1 MKNQK
6 KTKNKVKTFIK
17 SQTMVSLILALLV
30 LFLIIF
36 NSRIIHNEKVYVIE
50 GSNKTTMLKTGPLT
64 MNNRIIFFNSP
75 TIKYNGDDITLTKYT
90 VGFYVNNKK
99 IYEIKNNDT
108 KTKFSLKSV
117 LENNTFNF
125 MDSRKNSN
133 IYTKS
138 VINDIEKMKFK
149 LVGLD
154 ENGKKVAIS
163 IPLSV
168 SEV

>member
-50 GSNKTTMLKTGPLT
+50 GSNKTTMLKTGSLT